1 MQIVQIVCKSAVSRS
16 PQTVEGLFVLCV
28 IRPINGGADSLKQI
42 EARKCPLE
50 ARTISPLSYINV
62 ATRPP
67 LKTTPK
73 VTRGDDE

>member
-50 ARTISPLSYINV
+50 QEQYRHCRT
-62 ATRPP
+62 
-67 LKTTPK
+67 
-73 VTRGDDE
+73 